1 MDRDE
6 KCPATADQDD
16 AVSDEAE
23 TPPHQKDA
31 SPARK
36 FNLDEVLPVHYG
48 GKWPEGLSLRRED
61 MYEDRA

>member
-6 KCPATADQDD
+6 KRPEMAGQDD

-23 TPPHQKDA
+23 TPLRQKDA
-31 SPARK
+31 GPAPK
-36 FNLDEVLPVHYG
+36 FNLDEVLPPRYC